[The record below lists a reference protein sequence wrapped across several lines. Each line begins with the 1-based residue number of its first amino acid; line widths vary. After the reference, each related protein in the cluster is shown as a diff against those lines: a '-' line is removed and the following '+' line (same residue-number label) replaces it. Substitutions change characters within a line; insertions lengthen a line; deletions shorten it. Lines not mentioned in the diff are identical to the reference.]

1 MSSPAEPRPIPQ
13 GDSLAA
19 AGLSFFEAG
28 FSALDAYHGIA
39 PGLLRFLLV
48 EGGLADLAMASEGLE
63 YPGLPYADAALAP
76 APRAPSAGGA
86 GGAGGSKAAARDD
99 GSGDSTKTCERTYIR
114 LADSAA
120 EAEGAAFPVLDLLRD
135 PTKRGV
141 YLDPKGIRTSLRSRR
156 LEARPAP
163 AEEEIFQAAGLLA
176 RYDYELPPGYLPAP
190 PHDFPLE
197 SQRDLLILILTGATP
212 ERALGFLRA
221 CGFIEAYWPELE
233 ALAGVDQAKEFHPEG
248 DVWAHTMETF
258 RHRKLPDLRLSLG
271 LLLHDAGKP
280 RASAS
285 GGHRFDRHAEL
296 GTSTARRFLSR
307 LGFPPG
313 LCDDVAYLVRYHMLP
328 AALPRLPLER
338 GIEGVDEPLFPL
350 LLELYRCDELSSFK
364 GPEGY
369 YEACAAYRNHLKNV
383 RNPWRNPEAAR
394 LARVFLPGR

>member
-1 MSSPAEPRPIPQ
+1 MSSPAEPRPLPQ
-13 GDSLAA
+13 GDSLVA

-28 FSALDAYHGIA
+28 FSALDAYHGVA

-48 EGGLADLAMASEGLE
+48 EGGLADLARATEGLE
-63 YPGLPYADAALAP
+63 YPGLPYADAALSP
-76 APRAPSAGGA
+76 APRAGGA
-86 GGAGGSKAAARDD
+86 KAASLGDAPDGGD
-99 GSGDSTKTCERTYIR
+99 GGSGDSTKACERIYIR

-120 EAEGAAFPVLDLLRD
+120 QAERAAFPVLDLLRD

-176 RYDYELPPGYLPAP
+176 RYEYELPPGYLPAP
-190 PHDFPLE
+190 PRDFPLE
-197 SQRDLLILILTGATP
+197 SQRDLLVLILTGKTP
-212 ERALGFLRA
+212 ERSLDFLRA

-285 GGHRFDRHAEL
+285 GGRRFDRHAEL
-296 GTSTARRFLSR
+296 GTATARRFLSR
-307 LGFPPG
+307 LGFPPA

-369 YEACAAYRNHLKNV
+369 YEACAAYRNHVKNV

>member
-1 MSSPAEPRPIPQ
+1 MPSLAETRPRPQ
-13 GDSLAA
+13 GDPHAA
-19 AGLSFFEAG
+19 AGLGGFEAS
-28 FSALDAYHGIA
+28 FSALDAYHGLTPA
-39 PGLLRFLLV
+39 PLRFLLV
-48 EGGLADLAMASEGLE
+48 EGGLADLARANDGLE

-76 APRAPSAGGA
+76 AGAPDADPGDS
-86 GGAGGSKAAARDD
+86 SKACARI
-99 GSGDSTKTCERTYIR
+99 YIR
-114 LADSAA
+114 LADSIGQA
-120 EAEGAAFPVLDLLRD
+120 ERAAFPVLDFLRD

-141 YLDPKGIRTSLRSRR
+141 YLDPRGVYPSLRTRR
-156 LEARPAP
+156 LETRPAP
-163 AEEEIFQAAGLLA
+163 SEEEIFQAAGLLA

-190 PHDFPLE
+190 PRDFPLE
-197 SQRDLLILILTGATP
+197 SQRDLLVLALTGKAP
-212 ERALGFLRA
+212 ERAFGFLRA
-221 CGFIEAYWPELE
+221 CGFIDAYWPELS

-248 DVWAHTMETF
+248 DVWNHTMETF

-280 RASAS
+280 KASAS
-285 GGHRFDRHAEL
+285 GGRRFDRHAEL
-296 GTSTARRFLSR
+296 GASTARRFLSR
-307 LGFPPG
+307 LGFPPA

-369 YEACAAYRNHLKNV
+369 YEACAAYRNHLKNS
-383 RNPWRNPEAAR
+383 RNPWRNTEAAR

>member
-1 MSSPAEPRPIPQ
+1 MSHPAEPRPVSH
-13 GDSLAA
+13 GDSRSA
-19 AGLSFFEAG
+19 AGLGFFEAG
-28 FSALDAYHGIA
+28 FSALDAYHGVA

-48 EGGLADLAMASEGLE
+48 EGGLADLAKASDGLE
-63 YPGLPYADAALAP
+63 YPGLPYADAALS
-76 APRAPSAGGA
+76 PSPSGSGVQGA
-86 GGAGGSKAAARDD
+86 DGPGDSSKA
-99 GSGDSTKTCERTYIR
+99 CERTYIR
-114 LADSAA
+114 LADSLAQA
-120 EAEGAAFPVLDLLRD
+120 ERAAFPVLDLLRD

-141 YLDPKGIRTSLRSRR
+141 YLDPKGIRVSLRSKR
-156 LEARPAP
+156 LEPRPAP
-163 AEEEIFQAAGLLA
+163 AEEELFQAAGLLA
-176 RYDYELPPGYLPAP
+176 RYDYELPPGYLPVP
-190 PHDFPLE
+190 PRDFPLE
-197 SQRDLLILILTGATP
+197 SQRDLLVLVLTGKAP

-280 RASAS
+280 QASAS
-285 GGHRFDRHAEL
+285 GGRKFDRHAEL

-307 LGFPPG
+307 LGFPPA

-369 YEACAAYRNHLKNV
+369 YEACAAYRNHVKNV

>member
-1 MSSPAEPRPIPQ
+1 MSHPAELRPIPQ
-13 GDSLAA
+13 GDSLSA

-28 FSALDAYHGIA
+28 FSALDAYHGVA

-48 EGGLADLAMASEGLE
+48 EGGLADLARASEGLE
-63 YPGLPYADAALAP
+63 YPGLPYADAALPP
-76 APRAPSAGGA
+76 APRPSAPRAAGA
-86 GGAGGSKAAARDD
+86 KAGDD
-99 GSGDSTKTCERTYIR
+99 GLAEGPGDSTKACERTYIR

-120 EAEGAAFPVLDLLRD
+120 QAEGAAFPVLDLLRD

-141 YLDPKGIRTSLRSRR
+141 YLDHKGIRASLRTRR

-163 AEEEIFQAAGLLA
+163 AEEELFQAAGLLA

-190 PHDFPLE
+190 PRDFPLE
-197 SQRDLLILILTGATP
+197 SQRDLLVLILTGKAP
-212 ERALGFLRA
+212 GRAFDFLRA

-285 GGHRFDRHAEL
+285 GGRRFDRHAEL

-307 LGFPPG
+307 LGFPPA

-369 YEACAAYRNHLKNV
+369 YEACAAYRNHLKNN